1 MGSHTINSVENS
13 VVGNTIRYIT
23 IVYRPYVYFVS
34 SGRSWIQAILENRE
48 IYTNLQIDKYRKNLQ
63 INIIIIITNCASRLV
78 KQLAEW
84 RSVNQDIPR
93 LNLKNTI

>member
-23 IVYRPYVYFVS
+23 IAYRPYVYFVY

-63 INIIIIITNCASRLV
+63 INIIIITNCASRLV
-78 KQLAEW
+78 KQLAEC
-84 RSVNQDIPR
+84 RSVKHSP
-93 LNLKNTI
+93 T